1 VGRSLL
7 SHARGVVIRSH
18 EAHVQPQELVLVVLE
33 ALHARCHIQGAVH
46 AVWLHGVWVH
56 HLQARASA
64 ALCGPH
70 VAVDLLDVRR
80 HLLVVRAVG
89 LVARLVHVLASGG
102 PGLRVGVCLC
112 LHLRRGEVHRHVRLQ
127 LLGRVYLVLQV
138 LLWGALHHRAVVWR
152 RVLFEIDV
160 VVVAIGVYLV
170 TLAGGKRHRFGFDGT
185 APPRLACGGER
196 AWRQTSA
203 RTASRRH
210 VTARQRLLR
219 GHTSASPAL
228 ADETAPLVDQAVVVP
243 AAKVH
248 SVLAQ
253 LRRGAGAQ
261 IDGDGRGLGGARRPA
276 GRLEMLNLA
285 AGVLELHLG
294 LAAAVVGAGVAAQNL
309 RLPALL
315 ARLIRLA
322 APVAVGVG
330 DVAEQLLRVRVEQ
343 RRRGQRRGG
352 VGGARRVDVADL
364 AQALLG
370 QQAFADLPVE
380 RLELL
385 RAGRSRGPR
394 VGRRKGRR
402 REERRGRR
410 QNLEA
415 QRGEVE
421 RVGVEVEQGGA
432 RRLCARQVSERHG

>member
-1 VGRSLL
+1 
-7 SHARGVVIRSH
+7 
-18 EAHVQPQELVLVVLE
+18 
-33 ALHARCHIQGAVH
+33 
-46 AVWLHGVWVH
+46 
-56 HLQARASA
+56 
-64 ALCGPH
+64 
-70 VAVDLLDVRR
+70 
-80 HLLVVRAVG
+80 
-89 LVARLVHVLASGG
+89 
-102 PGLRVGVCLC
+102 
-112 LHLRRGEVHRHVRLQ
+112 
-127 LLGRVYLVLQV
+127 
-138 LLWGALHHRAVVWR
+138 
-152 RVLFEIDV
+152 
-160 VVVAIGVYLV
+160 
-170 TLAGGKRHRFGFDGT
+170 
-185 APPRLACGGER
+185 
-196 AWRQTSA
+196 
-203 RTASRRH
+203 
-210 VTARQRLLR
+210 
-219 GHTSASPAL
+219 
-228 ADETAPLVDQAVVVP
+228 
-243 AAKVH
+243 
-248 SVLAQ
+248 
-253 LRRGAGAQ
+253 
-261 IDGDGRGLGGARRPA
+261 
-276 GRLEMLNLA
+276 MLNLA